1 MVLAPDVQALFNDA
15 RDLHQSAL
23 KVAEEGDLRD
33 AAVKAWCAV
42 NRATTALVLART
54 DARPGRSPQVT
65 HGLTGL
71 ADDDFRLRGLADAYF
86 VYQGLLHGTYFYDG
100 KLDSP
105 PTVTSQIRRVG
116 NLLKKPSD
124 GPRADGIYANRLV
137 ASNGWRVRLGA

>member
-1 MVLAPDVQALFNDA
+1 MVLAQDVQALFNDA

-33 AAVKAWCAV
+33 AAEKAWCAV
-42 NRATTALVLART
+42 NRATTALVLARA
-54 DARPGRSPQVT
+54 DARPERSPQVT

-71 ADDDFRLRGLADAYF
+71 ADDDFRLRDLADAYF

-105 PTVTSQIRRVG
+105 PTVTSQIRRV
-116 NLLKKPSD
+116 
-124 GPRADGIYANRLV
+124 ADYIQEAERWAEG
-137 ASNGWRVRLGA
+137 

>member
-33 AAVKAWCAV
+33 AAEKAWCAV
-42 NRATTALVLART
+42 NGATAALVLART
-54 DARPGRSPQVT
+54 DARPERSPQVT

-71 ADDDFRLRGLADAYF
+71 ADDDFRLRALADAYF

-100 KLDSP
+100 KLDSL
-105 PTVTSQIRRVG
+105 PTVTSQIRRV
-116 NLLKKPSD
+116 
-124 GPRADGIYANRLV
+124 ADYIQEAERWAEG
-137 ASNGWRVRLGA
+137 